1 MYRIKRIYEEPGGDG
16 KRVLVD
22 RLWPRGIS
30 KEKAALDAWMKTVAP
45 TGSLRKKFNHN
56 PAFFA
61 EFSALYKEELD
72 RLEDRTELDRL
83 IEWGKAGTVTLLYA
97 AKDEKHNQAVVLK
110 EYLEERS

>member
-1 MYRIKRIYEEPGGDG
+1 MYRIKRIYEEPDEDG

-45 TGSLRKKFNHN
+45 TSSLRKKFNHN
-56 PAFFA
+56 PALFA
-61 EFSALYKEELD
+61 EFAALYKEELD
-72 RLEDRTELDRL
+72 RLEDRTELDR
-83 IEWGKAGTVTLLYA
+83 LYA

-110 EYLEERS
+110 EYLEGRA

>member
-1 MYRIKRIYEEPGGDG
+1 MYRIKRIYEEPGEDG
-16 KRVLVD
+16 RRVLVD

-45 TGSLRKKFNHN
+45 TSSLRKKFNHN
-56 PAFFA
+56 PALFA
-61 EFSALYKEELD
+61 EFAALYKEELD